1 MKTAE
6 KRASSGNIAE
16 RQLSFS
22 FLGTRLCFLI
32 GLNVNGGRKDLKK
45 AALQDRRKGGRTG

>member
-22 FLGTRLCFLI
+22 FLGKRLCFLI

-45 AALQDRRKGGRTG
+45 AVLQDRRKGGRTG